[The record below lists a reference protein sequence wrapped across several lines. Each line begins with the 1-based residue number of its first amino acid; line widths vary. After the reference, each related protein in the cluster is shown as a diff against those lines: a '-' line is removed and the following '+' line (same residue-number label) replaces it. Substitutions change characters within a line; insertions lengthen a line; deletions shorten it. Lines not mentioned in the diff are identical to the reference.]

1 MIVLVKGESI
11 EELAA
16 KYQTT
21 VEKIKKDNG
30 IGSIREGMR
39 LWIESTIEYAVGPFD
54 TVESIAALWGVPRE
68 DVLSDEVKVGRKVK
82 IKI

>member
-1 MIVLVKGESI
+1 MILLVKGESI
-11 EELAA
+11 EEIAA

-21 VEKIKKDNG
+21 VEKIKKDNA

-39 LWIESTIEYAVGPFD
+39 LWFESTIEYAVGPLD
-54 TVESIAALWGVPRE
+54 TVGSIAALWGVPRGN
-68 DVLSDEVKVGRKVK
+68 VLSDEVKVGRKVT